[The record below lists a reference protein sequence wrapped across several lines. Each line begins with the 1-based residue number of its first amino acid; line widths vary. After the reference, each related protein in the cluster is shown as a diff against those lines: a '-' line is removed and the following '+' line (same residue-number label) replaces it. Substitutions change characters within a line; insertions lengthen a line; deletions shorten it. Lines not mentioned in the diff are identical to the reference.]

1 MESFK
6 AEVISGGRITI
17 PDLIR
22 KLEDIKDGDV
32 VEVKLKKLKEA
43 PTDG

>member
-17 PDLIR
+17 PDLVR
-22 KLEDIKDGDV
+22 KLLKIEDGDV
-32 VEVKLKKLKEA
+32 VEVQVEKVNNPEEA
-43 PTDG
+43 S